1 MSLAALLPDIP
12 GLLVEQVILGEETI
26 LLVARLVTEG
36 ACCPN
41 CAQLSSRVHSY
52 ARRTL
57 MDLPMSGRRVQLSLQ
72 VRRFRC
78 GTPTCPRRTFRE
90 RVPTLAAP
98 RVHRTKRLLETLCQ
112 VAFALGGE
120 AGARLAR
127 GLSMPCSPD
136 TLLRLLHQ
144 QPVPVAPTPR
154 VLGVDDFS
162 FHKGRTFGT
171 ILLDLERRVP
181 IDLLPD
187 REAPTLAAWLI
198 AHPGVQ
204 IISRDR
210 GGTYADGARQ
220 GAPTAQQTTDRWH
233 LLKNLGEALEG
244 LFLHKKHALKEAL
257 PRSHDPPPDR
267 SVAAPWATGRT
278 KEAEAT
284 SLRRHER
291 FVELYHRIQALAAK
305 GLRVTDIAEQVQMSR
320 GAVYHYLQMDQ
331 PPERRSPQ
339 DRRLLPLDRYKPYLL
354 QRWNEG
360 IRNSKQLWRELVAQG
375 YQQSSG
381 PVQRFIGPLRQQT
394 GRPHKF
400 KAEAAA
406 PLYRPEEVRQ
416 RPLTAIQATRLF
428 TAKEDQQTPW
438 QCAYLTRLR
447 AADPTLE
454 QTYRQVQAFC
464 EMVRS
469 RQGERLDQW
478 LAEIQEN
485 AVAELRAFAQGLRKD
500 YDAVKTGLT
509 LPWSNG
515 PTEGHIHKLKLLK
528 RQMYG
533 RASFVLLRQR
543 VLSRSS

>member
-1 MSLAALLPDIP
+1 MSLATLLPATP
-12 GLLVEQVILGEETI
+12 GLVVEQVILGEAIIT
-26 LLVARLVTEG
+26 LVARLATRT
-36 ACCPN
+36 ACCPC
-41 CAQLSSRVHSY
+41 CAQPSSRIHSY

-57 MDLPMSGRRVQLSLQ
+57 WDLPISGRRVQLSLQ

-78 GTPTCPRRTFRE
+78 GTPSCPCQTFRE
-90 RVPTLAAP
+90 RVPALAGP
-98 RVHRTKRLLETLCQ
+98 RVHRTARLLDTLCQ

-120 AGARLAR
+120 AGARLAS
-127 GLSMPCSPD
+127 GLGMPCSPD
-136 TLLRLLHQ
+136 TLLRLVRQ
-144 QPVPVAPTPR
+144 RPVPAAPTPR

-187 REAPTLAAWLI
+187 REAPTLAAWLT
-198 AHPGVQ
+198 AHPGVD

-220 GAPTAQQTTDRWH
+220 GAPAAHQTADRWH
-233 LLKNLGEALEG
+233 LLKNLGDTLEG
-244 LFLHKKHALKEAL
+244 LFLHKKQALKEAV
-257 PRSHDPPPDR
+257 PRSHDPSPDR
-267 SVAAPWATGRT
+267 PVAAHWTTGRT
-278 KEAEAT
+278 KEAEAN
-284 SLRRHER
+284 SLRRHAH
-291 FVELYHRIQALAAK
+291 FVELYQRIQSLAAT
-305 GLRVTDIAEQVQMSR
+305 GLRVTDIAEQIQMSR
-320 GAVYHYLQMDQ
+320 AAVYHYLHMDQ

-339 DRRLLPLDRYKPYLL
+339 DRRSRPLDRYKPYLL
-354 QRWNEG
+354 ERWNQG
-360 IRNSKQLWRELVAQG
+360 IRNSRQLWRELVAQG

-416 RPLTAIQATRLF
+416 RPLTAIQAARLF
-428 TAKEDQQTPW
+428 TSKADQRTPW
-438 QCAYLTRLR
+438 QRAYLTRLC
-447 AADPTLE
+447 AADPALE
-454 QTYRQVQAFC
+454 QTYHQVQAFC

-469 RQGERLDQW
+469 CHGERLEQW
-478 LAEIQEN
+478 LAEMQAC
-485 AVAELRAFAQGLRKD
+485 AVAELCAFAQGLLKD
-500 YDAVKTGLT
+500 EEAVKNGLT

-533 RASFVLLRQR
+533 RASFALLRQR
-543 VLSRSS
+543 VLHSD